1 MVIFGIN
8 TMIDISNNKYTM
20 QVSRKLKTGKAF
32 MDNQDNIDVFIGS
45 DYYWD
50 IITGEV
56 ARGEDKLVACEPQT
70 HVRSS
75 LLSLR
80 KIASANPSDKAISV
94 T

>member
-32 MDNQDNIDVFIGS
+32 MDSQDNIDVFIGS

-56 ARGEDKLVACEPQT
+56 ARGEDKLVACKPQT